1 MALGESF
8 FLSIHKKDLRTSR
21 DWVGNQWIDIQ
32 VKPDILSAISA
43 TFSPDAKMSM
53 SSTVTEDVKPS
64 GFALS
69 CTEVPAGAELVSN
82 KEKKPDVATLI
93 SKDGILDHMDSDD
106 KADEDGSNDINVCH
120 DKVGEVQDSDE
131 GDGKDNNEKT
141 DIEALESS
149 EKNCKAVECMGVTA

>member
-53 SSTVTEDVKPS
+53 SSTVTEDMKPS

-69 CTEVPAGAELVSN
+69 CTEVPTSAELVSN

-93 SKDGILDHMDSDD
+93 SNDGILDHMDSDD

-141 DIEALESS
+141 DIEVLESS
-149 EKNCKAVECMGVTA
+149 EKNCKAVEFMGVTA